1 MLSVRLACVRHA
13 ASVRP
18 EPGSNSLKNGIKTT
32 EVALI
37 FFRASLLICTLACV
51 VGVKPP
57 TVIRVP
63 NRCKKLT
70 GCVSFFAFFT
80 LFNFQGPR
88 APFFGTALLSY
99 HTRSRMSTL
108 FFKFFQF
115 FSKKYQ
121 TAESRQFYAVFRGG
135 KRAENVRKPVNGE
148 RNFHFPFFPA
158 SVDGAHK

>member
-18 EPGSNSLKNGIKTT
+18 EPGSNSLKNGIKTA
-32 EVALI
+32 VAASI
-37 FFRASLLICTLACV
+37 FFRASLLMCTLACV

-88 APFFGTALLSY
+88 HPVFRDSFVILPHPFPNVNTFFQVFLT
-99 HTRSRMSTL
+99 
-108 FFKFFQF
+108 FFKKVSNTRKRAVLHR
-115 FSKKYQ
+115 FSRARTRRKSGRIGRPRP
-121 TAESRQFYAVFRGG
+121 ESR
-135 KRAENVRKPVNGE
+135 
-148 RNFHFPFFPA
+148 FPA
-158 SVDGAHK
+158 PRRFD